1 MRNGMSSRAQF
12 IGRSLV
18 SLIALTYGYGGLV
31 HIANIAGLSGYA
43 WVDAPLKW
51 QLLDVV
57 YLSLDTVVFVG
68 LLRSWRIATAAFFVA
83 SCSQIVLYTVGAQWI
98 MAVPAEFLPTPGH
111 EMSLSFLVGYHLV
124 VLAMM
129 VISLK
134 LQSLATRDG
143 R

>member
-1 MRNGMSSRAQF
+1 
-12 IGRSLV
+12 
-18 SLIALTYGYGGLV
+18 
-31 HIANIAGLSGYA
+31 
-43 WVDAPLKW
+43 
-51 QLLDVV
+51 
-57 YLSLDTVVFVG
+57 
-68 LLRSWRIATAAFFVA
+68 
-83 SCSQIVLYTVGAQWI
+83 